1 MSAGK
6 IIKFLR
12 QQNGLTQ
19 EELAC
24 ILDVKKS
31 SIQKY
36 EANDVPNL
44 KIDTIRKLSSYFGIS
59 ANAFIFPERYR
70 FLELKDIV
78 KYNERMQEHHALLM
92 YALNDVGKDKV
103 FQYARDLTDSGNYK
117 NDTRGVVKK

>member
-12 QQNGLTQ
+12 HEHGLTQ
-19 EELAC
+19 DDLAR

-44 KIDTIRKLSSYFGIS
+44 KIDTIRKLCSHFGIS

-70 FLELKDIV
+70 YLDLKDVI
-78 KYNERMQEHHALLM
+78 KHNENMQELHDLLF
-92 YALNDVGKDKV
+92 YALNDVGKEKV

-117 NDTRGVVKK
+117 NDTRSC